1 MFKKFY
7 EKANTVFNILYGEKA
22 TIVSGIFLAMGI
34 ALHFLEITLPFD
46 PIWLTIAIS
55 GSPILFFA
63 IKYLVLYKKITSLV
77 LISIGIISALA
88 IGEIFAAAEVAWIMA
103 LGAILEDRTFA
114 KTKTSIQK
122 LISLVPSMARR
133 VLDSKTEQIP
143 AENVKQGDIIRI
155 LPGEQ
160 IPVDGKI
167 LAGST
172 SVNQAI
178 LTGESLPIDKA
189 QGDEVFC
196 GTLNLHGSV
205 DIVCTNESKN
215 SSLQKMVRL
224 VEEASA
230 NNSPIQRIMDTW
242 AVRLILIALAIAG
255 LTFVFT
261 GDLIRTVTVLVV
273 FCPCAMALA
282 TPTSIMAAIG
292 QASKHG
298 VLVKSGHALEIMGN
312 VNQIAFDKTGTL
324 TTGKLTVTDIV
335 ANKNQTKEHV
345 LQTCATAEQRSE
357 HPLAKAVMEHY
368 HNTST
373 QSLEQNGDFS
383 MQAGL
388 GVSYE
393 LANTRIRCGKL
404 AYLKQNNITISA
416 ELSEQEIILRKQG
429 KALIFVAE
437 NQECIGIVALADSI
451 RGSARTSLATLHNLG
466 IKTTL
471 LTGDSKITADFIA
484 KQIDIDTIH
493 AELLPEEKVQKV
505 QELQTQG
512 NTVCM
517 IGDGI
522 NDAPVLAGADVGAAM
537 GSGADAAIEA
547 ADIVFMTSS
556 MEAIPQSIADVGIAM
571 GQAGSD
577 ISIEAADIALIG
589 EDLNKVAYLKKL
601 SNATVF
607 NIKFNI
613 AIALGINI
621 LAVLLGVFGIIG
633 PVIGALTH
641 NGGSILVIINAARLY
656 DKKIG

>member
-143 AENVKQGDIIRI
+143 AENVKHGDIIRI

-522 NDAPVLAGADVGAAM
+522 NDAPALK
-537 GSGADAAIEA
+537 
-547 ADIVFMTSS
+547 
-556 MEAIPQSIADVGIAM
+556 IADVGIAM

-589 EDLNKVAYLKKL
+589 EDLNKVVYLKKL